1 MRLTKIQVSKLF
13 GVFDHVIPL
22 NLDDR
27 ITIIHGPNGFGK
39 TAMLQLV
46 QSVLGNQFSKLRRVP
61 FETFTLNLEDGRELS
76 VTKQFSTKDVTDREE
91 NSATLLFTFKI
102 PNEAHKEFSLPFSPL
117 KDGLRIPL
125 EMIDHHIDD
134 LERVGHDTWIQVQ
147 TGRKLELEDIIEL
160 YGEFLPI
167 APQKKKPIP
176 DWLTKLPSEFNI
188 RLIEAQRLLSVAD
201 SRRSRR
207 PDLYRFEPAV
217 SSYSKE
223 LASTVQEIQA
233 KYGAA
238 SQQLDSS
245 FPMRVFQGES
255 SAPVNTAELTQK
267 LQQLEE
273 RRQRIIGAG
282 LLAPQEHATPIF
294 GPQKTEDETKK
305 SILSLF
311 AQDIEKKLEVF
322 DEITAKVELF
332 KELVNKRFKY
342 KQLDIERQTGFRFK
356 TSGGKLLLPTDLS
369 SGEQHELVLLYELL
383 FKTKQNALILID
395 EPELSLHVAWQVE
408 FLNDL
413 ARVIKLSSFDVILAT
428 HSPQIINDKFDLAV
442 ALMGP

>member
-1 MRLTKIQVSKLF
+1 MRLTKIQVTKLF
-13 GVFDHVIPL
+13 GVFDHTIPL
-22 NLDDR
+22 NLAER

-39 TAMLQLV
+39 TAMLQMV
-46 QSVLGNQFSKLRRVP
+46 QSLLGNRFAKLRRVP
-61 FETFTLNLEDGRELS
+61 FESFILNLEDGRELS
-76 VTKQFSTKDVTDREE
+76 VTKKFSSKTGAEREE
-91 NSATLLFTFKI
+91 NSATLLFELKTPGQATKDF
-102 PNEAHKEFSLPFSPL
+102 PLPFSPL
-117 KDGLRIPL
+117 KEGLRIPL
-125 EMIDHHIDD
+125 EMIDRHIED
-134 LERVGHDTWIQVQ
+134 LERVGHDTWVQVQ

-167 APQKKKPIP
+167 APQQKRTIP
-176 DWLTKLPSEFNI
+176 DWLTKLPNEFDV

-201 SRRSRR
+201 NRRARR
-207 PDLYRFEPAV
+207 PDSYRFEPAV

-223 LASTVQEIQA
+223 LAATVQEIQA

-245 FPMRVFQGES
+245 FPMRVFQAES
-255 SAPVNTAELTQK
+255 AASVDTAELTKK

-282 LLAPQEHATPIF
+282 LLAPQEHSAPIF
-294 GPQKTEDETKK
+294 GPQKPEDETKK

-311 AQDIEKKLEVF
+311 AQDIEKKLGVF
-322 DEITAKVELF
+322 DEITAKAELF
-332 KELVNKRFKY
+332 KELVNKRFAY
-342 KQLDIERQTGFRFK
+342 KQLDIERHAGFRFQ
-356 TSGGKLLLPTDLS
+356 TSAGKQLLPTDLS

-383 FKTKQNALILID
+383 FKTKPNALILID

-413 ARVIKLSSFDVILAT
+413 SRIIKLSSFDVILAT
-428 HSPQIINDKFDLAV
+428 HSPQIINDKFDLAIG
-442 ALMGP
+442 LKGP